1 MGVFVFKIERVY
13 SVHKFF
19 MGIIMLLGI
28 NVATASETVFEINN
42 KLSEINIDNKSVE
55 YSRVFDELVSDLKE
69 NGISFSYDGTMVKND
84 YRGVPYFL
92 VKNVQVYIKKE
103 IFENYKKQAKL
114 LNQQT
119 FFNDAIK
126 RYSYRYIFSNSEY
139 QWAKPKLKLK
149 MEILDENNRVMAS
162 RDIKTQFK
170 VDGTGVMFEAFFR
183 HLLHYSKEN
192 KDFSDESI
200 EDKINIFRDHEIYM
214 SLEEIQRIKSIKFR
228 VDDN

>member
-1 MGVFVFKIERVY
+1 
-13 SVHKFF
+13 
-19 MGIIMLLGI
+19 MGIIMFLGA
-28 NVATASETVFEINN
+28 NLATASETVFEINN
-42 KLSEINIDNKSVE
+42 KLSEININKKSIE
-55 YSRVFDELVSDLKE
+55 YSQVFDELVGDLRE
-69 NGISFSYDGTMVKND
+69 HGISFSYDGTMVKND
-84 YRGVPYFL
+84 YRGAYFL

-103 IFENYKKQAKL
+103 IFEKYKKQAIL

-119 FFNDAIK
+119 FFYDAIK
-126 RYSYRYIFSNSEY
+126 RYEYRYIFSNSEY

-200 EDKINIFRDHEIYM
+200 ADKINIFRDYEIYM
-214 SLEEIQRIKSIKFR
+214 SLEEMQRIKTIKFR
-228 VDDN
+228 VEDN

>member
-1 MGVFVFKIERVY
+1 MGIFVFKIERVCF
-13 SVHKFF
+13 VHKFF
-19 MGIIMLLGI
+19 MGIIMFLGA
-28 NVATASETVFEINN
+28 NLATASETVFEINN
-42 KLSEINIDNKSVE
+42 KLSEININKKSIE
-55 YSRVFDELVSDLKE
+55 YFQVFDELVGDLRE
-69 NGISFSYDGTMVKND
+69 HGISFSYDGTMVKND
-84 YRGVPYFL
+84 YRGAYFL

-103 IFENYKKQAKL
+103 IFEKYKKQAIL

-119 FFNDAIK
+119 FFYDAIK
-126 RYSYRYIFSNSEY
+126 RYEYRYIFSNSEY

-200 EDKINIFRDHEIYM
+200 ADKINIFRDYEIYM
-214 SLEEIQRIKSIKFR
+214 SLEEMQRIKTIKFR
-228 VDDN
+228 VEDN

>member
-1 MGVFVFKIERVY
+1 MGIFVFKIERVCF
-13 SVHKFF
+13 VHKFI
-19 MGIIMLLGI
+19 MGIIMFLGA
-28 NVATASETVFEINN
+28 NLATASETVFEINN
-42 KLSEINIDNKSVE
+42 KLSEININKKSIE
-55 YSRVFDELVSDLKE
+55 YSQVFDELVGDLRE
-69 NGISFSYDGTMVKND
+69 HGISFSYDGTMVKND
-84 YRGVPYFL
+84 YRGAYFL

-103 IFENYKKQAKL
+103 IFEKYKKQAIL

-119 FFNDAIK
+119 FFYDAIK
-126 RYSYRYIFSNSEY
+126 RYEYRYIFSNSEY

-200 EDKINIFRDHEIYM
+200 ADKINIFRDYEIYM
-214 SLEEIQRIKSIKFR
+214 SLEEMQRIKTIKFR
-228 VDDN
+228 VEDN

>member
-1 MGVFVFKIERVY
+1 M
-13 SVHKFF
+13 HKFI
-19 MGIIMLLGI
+19 MGIIMFLGA
-28 NVATASETVFEINN
+28 NLATASETVFEINN
-42 KLSEINIDNKSVE
+42 KLSEININKKSIE
-55 YSRVFDELVSDLKE
+55 YSQVFDELVGDLRE
-69 NGISFSYDGTMVKND
+69 HGISFSYDGTMVKND
-84 YRGVPYFL
+84 YRGAYFL

-103 IFENYKKQAKL
+103 IFEKYKKQAIL

-119 FFNDAIK
+119 FFYDAIK
-126 RYSYRYIFSNSEY
+126 RYEYRYIFSNSEY

-200 EDKINIFRDHEIYM
+200 ADKINIFRDYEIYM
-214 SLEEIQRIKSIKFR
+214 SLEEMQRIKTIKFR
-228 VDDN
+228 VEDN